1 MRFAFVAERFR
12 SLPDSPRECYTCNMK
27 LLKDLQKLPT
37 WQKALIAT
45 LVIAVPAGVILGPI
59 AFRWFTDKRK

>member
-1 MRFAFVAERFR
+1 
-12 SLPDSPRECYTCNMK
+12 MK
-27 LLKDLQKLPT
+27 LLKDLQNLST

-59 AFRWFTDKRK
+59 ALRWFTDKRK